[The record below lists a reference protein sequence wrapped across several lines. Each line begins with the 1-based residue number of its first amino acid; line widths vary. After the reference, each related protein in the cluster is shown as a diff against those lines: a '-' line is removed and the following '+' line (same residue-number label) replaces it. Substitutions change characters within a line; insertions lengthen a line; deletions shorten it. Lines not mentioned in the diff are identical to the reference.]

1 MRYFT
6 AAVKH
11 AVGGE
16 TAGQNV
22 LVEATIK
29 KWFRSQEDGLKAE
42 RKRALEKA
50 QEERAAAAGL
60 PPLPAM
66 ELSVADAQRLGAGD
80 SATK

>member
-60 PPLPAM
+60 APMPAM
-66 ELSVADAQRLGAGD
+66 ELSVDDAQRLGAGD